1 MNKFPGISLE
11 PIPIIGGNQDRLPT
25 EQKTVPASYGGGL
38 GLSRGP
44 ASRGAARAPVLD
56 GIRDADGLP
65 DNTFHEPS
73 LNWDEP
79 DFTIDDS
86 DFSNYS
92 DPADADFSDFE
103 DVDLGPSGDLR
114 PPRETTIPGRYTFRP
129 TKRQKVAAAVGAGAA
144 AAAAIKGAEAAIS
157 GIGGKAQGFKG
168 KTGGGT
174 GTPQQQIPQP
184 PQPPTARPQP
194 AQQTPQRTPQRT
206 PQPTQ
211 PAQNK
216 PQPAHV
222 LWDGV
227 KFEYPS
233 SWFDV
238 PNQLDLV
245 RESLASY
252 SRVKTE
258 NADMRAR

>member
-1 MNKFPGISLE
+1 MSLKFPITLE
-11 PIPIIGGNQDRLPT
+11 PIPIIGGNQDRLPN
-25 EQKTVPASYGGGL
+25 EQKTVPLGYGGGL

-44 ASRGAARAPVLD
+44 ASRGAARPHVSD
-56 GIRDADGLP
+56 GVRDADDLP
-65 DNTFHEPS
+65 DNSFHEPS
-73 LNWDEP
+73 LNWGEP

-103 DVDLGPSGDLR
+103 DVDLGPSRDLR
-114 PPRETTIPGRYTFRP
+114 PPGRHTFRP
-129 TKRQKVAAAVGAGAA
+129 TKRQKVSAAVGAGAA
-144 AAAAIKGAEAAIS
+144 AAAVVSGAGAAS
-157 GIGGKAQGFKG
+157 AGLSHGDKAQGFEG
-168 KTGGGT
+168 KNGGGT

-184 PQPPTARPQP
+184 PTARPQP
-194 AQQTPQRTPQRT
+194 AQQTPRQGASAPVAI
-206 PQPTQ
+206 
-211 PAQNK
+211 PARDK
-216 PQPAHV
+216 PQPEHV

-233 SWFDV
+233 DWFDV
-238 PNQLDLV
+238 PSQLNLV